1 MQSTSAPE
9 ATITSSE
16 AQHPSEPA
24 RQAGRRFVFAHPAH
38 FIAFGF
44 GVGLARH
51 APGTFGTL
59 VAFPVYYG
67 LQQALPGQLL
77 LACIAVSFL
86 LGIWVCQITGRDLG
100 VHDHGG
106 MVWDEIVAFMLVLYF
121 VPQNVLWQVAA
132 FVLFR
137 FFDIVKPPP
146 IRQLDRRIRNGFG
159 VMLDDLLAA
168 FYALLCLAAWQHV
181 YNWLMV
187 TK

>member
-1 MQSTSAPE
+1 MITLPE
-9 ATITSSE
+9 AH
-16 AQHPSEPA
+16 HPSEQG
-24 RQAGRRFVFAHPAH
+24 RQPERRFVFGHPAH

-44 GVGLARH
+44 GVGLARY

-67 LQQALPGQLL
+67 LQQALPGQFV
-77 LACIAVSFL
+77 LACIAVSFV
-86 LGIWVCQITGRDLG
+86 LGIWVCQITGRNLG

-106 MVWDEIVAFMLVLYF
+106 MVWDEIVAFMLVLY
-121 VPQNVLWQVAA
+121 VIPQQWLWQAAA

-146 IRQLDRRIRNGFG
+146 IRQLDQRIRNGFG

-168 FYALLCLAAWQHV
+168 FYTLLCLAAWQHV
-181 YNWLMV
+181 RTWLI